1 MLLQDERDIDCMVC
15 TLTVIILFYFEVFYD
30 VPSVIIL
37 FYLEVFLLL
46 YLTQSDINLYWRAIS
61 TIHIRHVYAN
71 YLVYF

>member
-1 MLLQDERDIDCMVC
+1 M
-15 TLTVIILFYFEVFYD
+15 TSPLTVIILFYFEVLYD

-37 FYLEVFLLL
+37 FYLEVFSLR
-46 YLTQSDINLYWRAIS
+46 YLTQSDIDLYWRAIS

>member
-1 MLLQDERDIDCMVC
+1 VL
-15 TLTVIILFYFEVFYD
+15 YD

-37 FYLEVFLLL
+37 FYLEVFSLR
-46 YLTQSDINLYWRAIS
+46 YLTQSDIDLYWRAIS